1 MLEESYRRIYPVIRD
16 TNNIILGGS
25 TGWNIQNSSG
35 TLNFNDNST
44 NELSL
49 SSGGNLSLNN
59 TLPSISKHSD
69 VSISSLTNNQTGIQ
83 AVQNGL
89 MQPFQLVEIQL

>member
-35 TLNFNDNST
+35 TLNLNYNST

-49 SSGGNLSLNN
+49 SSGGNLTLNGM
-59 TLPSISKHSD
+59 LPSNRK
-69 VSISSLTNNQTGIQ
+69 T
-83 AVQNGL
+83 
-89 MQPFQLVEIQL
+89 